1 MAKSVSIYVVQKS
14 LYNTTFPRI
23 ILKILKEN
31 KRGYILCKNKDE
43 MKELDDL
50 LWTFSQLSFLPHAT
64 EEDEYQ
70 KEQNLLI
77 TTKHIDD
84 DLYDKFLILT
94 SEDLFLKEYISKHT
108 RLFIITTQPTN
119 IQKFINNTGI
129 KSDEVQIKCFIQN
142 YDTSWA

>member
-14 LYNTTFPRI
+14 LYNATFPRI

-108 RLFIITTQPTN
+108 RLFIITTQPTD
-119 IQKFINNTGI
+119 IQKFINNTVI